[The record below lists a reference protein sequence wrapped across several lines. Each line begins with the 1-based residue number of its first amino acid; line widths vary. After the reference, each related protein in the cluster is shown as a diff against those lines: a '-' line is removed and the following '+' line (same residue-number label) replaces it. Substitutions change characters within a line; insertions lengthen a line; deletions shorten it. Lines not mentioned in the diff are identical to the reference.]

1 MKKIRPCFQ
10 GRMVDPWCHLSS
22 SVSRGTDLY
31 KYGRLYEHRKCYT
44 RHRYPYAVMGVPII
58 VSTLSDNVVGM
69 RLRGVI
75 RFLCRNF
82 DLSKYLS
89 LYPLSANGTLCNNF
103 RYLLVLFLA
112 LSYFSLRRILA
123 YFYGKVNESFDAY
136 LESDSSLVNK
146 LQQA

>member
-1 MKKIRPCFQ
+1 
-10 GRMVDPWCHLSS
+10 
-22 SVSRGTDLY
+22 
-31 KYGRLYEHRKCYT
+31 
-44 RHRYPYAVMGVPII
+44 MGVPII

-89 LYPLSANGTLCNNF
+89 LHPLSANGILCNNF
-103 RYLLVLFLA
+103 RYLLVLFIA

-123 YFYGKVNESFDAY
+123 YFYGKVNESFVN
-136 LESDSSLVNK
+136 ESFVNDIVSRQTVFFRMITCIGGK
-146 LQQA
+146 SMVN

>member
-1 MKKIRPCFQ
+1 
-10 GRMVDPWCHLSS
+10 MVDPWCHLSS
-22 SVSRGTDLY
+22 SVSRGTDLSR
-31 KYGRLYEHRKCYT
+31 YGRLYEHRKCYT
-44 RHRYPYAVMGVPII
+44 WHRYPYAVMGVPII

-123 YFYGKVNESFDAY
+123 YFYGKVNES
-136 LESDSSLVNK
+136 LVNDIVCR
-146 LQQA
+146 QTVFFRMITCIGGRSMVN

>member
-1 MKKIRPCFQ
+1 
-10 GRMVDPWCHLSS
+10 
-22 SVSRGTDLY
+22 
-31 KYGRLYEHRKCYT
+31 
-44 RHRYPYAVMGVPII
+44 MGVPII

-89 LYPLSANGTLCNNF
+89 LHPLSANGILCNNF

-136 LESDSSLVNK
+136 LESDACREKLARGISVSEIADALEETEETIRQLVNK